1 MKNIR
6 AYLTTAAVSLVLVVV
21 SAFFLSLSV
30 ASPAA
35 AIGVPLVFG
44 LIFAWSSVKAALELL
59 DQDVRLAD
67 LFPAPV
73 SAPVVFRF
81 CIV

>member
-21 SAFFLSLSV
+21 SAFFLSLSAV
-30 ASPAA
+30 SPA

-44 LIFAWSSVKAALELL
+44 LVFAWSSVKAALELL

-73 SAPVVFRF
+73 STPVVFRL

>member
-21 SAFFLSLSV
+21 SAFFLSLSAV
-30 ASPAA
+30 SPAA
-35 AIGVPLVFG
+35 AIGVPLAFG
-44 LIFAWSSVKAALELL
+44 LVFAWSSVKAALELL

-73 SAPVVFRF
+73 STPVVFRL